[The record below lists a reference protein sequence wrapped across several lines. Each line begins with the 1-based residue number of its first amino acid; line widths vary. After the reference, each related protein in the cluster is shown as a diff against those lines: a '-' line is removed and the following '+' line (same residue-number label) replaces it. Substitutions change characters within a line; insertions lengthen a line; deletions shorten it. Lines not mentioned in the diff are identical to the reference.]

1 MVWWFGPLSFCLS
14 NLLSMLFVEETT
26 YCCLNFGSCEM
37 LGSHWSRPGL
47 LDNLTLI
54 VISFSLIVRELSF
67 SLFPELS
74 LCQLTLVIISLA
86 FSMNLYP
93 SHSSLSL
100 LNRLSVDMLDLAW
113 SVATTQQDLLG
124 SIQASRILIK
134 VLRTWLWLL
143 LVVLHLWLLT
153 VTLIPHHTI
162 WLGLQ
167 VDHLLVAINLLMTS
181 HHKWRRLL

>member
-1 MVWWFGPLSFCLS
+1 MVWWFDPLSFCLS
-14 NLLSMLFVEETT
+14 DLLGMLFVEETT

-67 SLFPELS
+67 SLFPEFS

-100 LNRLSVDMLDLAW
+100 LDRLCIDLLDLAW
-113 SVATTQQDLLG
+113 SIATTQQDLLG
-124 SIQASRILIK
+124 SIHASRILIK
-134 VLRTWLWLL
+134 ILRTWLWLL
-143 LVVLHLWLLT
+143 LVVLHLRLLAI
-153 VTLIPHHTI
+153 TLITHHPV
-162 WLGLQ
+162 WLSL
-167 VDHLLVAINLLMTS
+167 
-181 HHKWRRLL
+181 

>member
-26 YCCLNFGSCEM
+26 YCCLDFGSCEM

-74 LCQLTLVIISLA
+74 LCQLALVIISLA
-86 FSMNLYP
+86 FRMNLYS

-100 LNRLSVDMLDLAW
+100 LDRLCVDMLHLAW
-113 SVATTQQDLLG
+113 SIAATQQDLLG
-124 SIQASRILIK
+124 SIQASRILIII
-134 VLRTWLWLL
+134 LRTWLWLL
-143 LVVLHLWLLT
+143 LVVLHLRLLAI
-153 VTLIPHHTI
+153 TLISYHAI

-167 VDHLLVAINLLMTS
+167 VDHLLVPIDLLMSS
-181 HHKWRRLL
+181 HHKRRRLL

>member
-1 MVWWFGPLSFCLS
+1 MVWWFDPLSFRLS
-14 NLLSMLFVEETT
+14 DLLSMLFVEETT
-26 YCCLNFGSCEM
+26 YCCLDFGSCEM
-37 LGSHWSRPGL
+37 LSSHWSRPRF

-54 VISFSLIVRELSF
+54 VISFSLIVRKLSF
-67 SLFPELS
+67 SFFPEFS

-86 FSMNLYP
+86 FSMDLYT

-134 VLRTWLWLL
+134 VLRTRLWLL

-153 VTLIPHHTI
+153 VTLIPHHSI

-167 VDHLLVAINLLMTS
+167 VNHLLVPIDLLMTS
-181 HHKWRRLL
+181 HHKW